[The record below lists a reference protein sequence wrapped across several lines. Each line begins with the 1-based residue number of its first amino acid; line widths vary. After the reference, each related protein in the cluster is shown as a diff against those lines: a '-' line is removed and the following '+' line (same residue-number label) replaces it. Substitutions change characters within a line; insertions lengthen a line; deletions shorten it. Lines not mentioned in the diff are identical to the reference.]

1 MPQQNGVAKRMNR
14 TLVEKTKSMLHGANL
29 PYELWAETW
38 ETARYLYAKGPIKAL
53 REENDTPEGILFGK
67 KTKVHHLRVFGCIAY
82 AQIPKKLRKK
92 LEPNSHKLV
101 MVGYS
106 KHVKGYRLWDPLNNK
121 ITISQ
126 DTLFDEDQ
134 MCRNKTPSST
144 PLLEDD
150 QPDSIANYD
159 SQDTEYEIDH

>member
-67 KTKVHHLRVFGCIAY
+67 KAKVHHLRVFGCIAY

-92 LEPNSHKLV
+92 LKPNSHKLV
-101 MVGYS
+101 MIGYL
-106 KHVKGYRLWDPLNNK
+106 KHVKGYWLWNQSNNK
-121 ITISQ
+121 IMISRDTI
-126 DTLFDEDQ
+126 FDENH
-134 MCRNKTPSST
+134 MCIDARPVNAF
-144 PLLEDD
+144 LLEDD
-150 QPDSIANYD
+150 KP
-159 SQDTEYEIDH
+159 DTEHIHQDEEYE